1 MRGIKV
7 YLEILFPALLVV
19 LLLSFSIRAEAQDLP
34 DIPDLIVVTVDHSD
48 NGVLIRWEP
57 STDTGIAFYQL
68 WRRNPNRTFSELPF
82 LTFSPNILEFKH
94 MNSELQNLA
103 YAVTAETNDGRR
115 SIFGNNVHQAV
126 DLYVEFD
133 LCTHSNTLTW
143 SSYEGW
149 EGEIA
154 GYNIY
159 GGISGGP
166 LQLLDF
172 VQETTN
178 SFIHKNVVG
187 NATYTYYIETI
198 HAPTGI
204 SSLSAQETVATLHPQ
219 APSSLIID
227 HVTVVDEA
235 TVELQFTA
243 DIGGPVKSFRVSR
256 RSNPNTPYMEV
267 ESLWNI
273 NESTKL
279 ILDAVPTSSISYQYI
294 VESVFLPHE
303 CSTPLVLSGSN
314 TGNNILLVNEI
325 QNQMIILSWT
335 PYESFEPGL
344 AAYTI
349 QRRNGNGEFVDVE
362 TLGPLSTQWQE
373 PIQSIVNG
381 FQPGEVHYRVIAQS
395 FPNGQGIEATSYSNI
410 TAATVET
417 HMQLPSAF
425 TPGSNDMNFEFKP
438 QMDFAPRK
446 YVLIVMDRG
455 GRKMFETNDPG
466 EGWDGRF
473 QGGEYVNEAVYV
485 YYIQY
490 TDYTGLFKT
499 YTGNVTVLYP

>member
-1 MRGIKV
+1 MRRVKA
-7 YLEILFPALLVV
+7 YPEILFPALLAV
-19 LLLSFSIRAEAQDLP
+19 LLCLFPLRTAAQDLP

-57 STDTGIAFYQL
+57 STDTGIAFYEL
-68 WRRNPNRTFSELPF
+68 WRRNPDQTFTLL
-82 LTFSPNILEFKH
+82 LTFSPNIFEFKH
-94 MNSELQNLA
+94 MNSDLKQLA
-103 YAVTAETNDGRR
+103 YAVTAVTNDGRI
-115 SIFGNNVHQAV
+115 SIFSDNVHQAV
-126 DLYVEFD
+126 NLYVEFD

-143 SSYEGW
+143 TSYEGW

-159 GGISGGP
+159 GGRSNEP

-172 VQETTN
+172 VLESTN
-178 SFIHKNVVG
+178 SFTHENVIG

-204 SSLSAQETVATLHPQ
+204 SSLSALETVATLHPQ
-219 APSSLIID
+219 APTSLIID
-227 HVTVVDEA
+227 HVTVLDEA

-243 DIGGPVKSFRVSR
+243 DIDGPVKSFRISR
-256 RSNPNTPYMEV
+256 RSNPNTPYIEV

-273 NESTKL
+273 GEPTQLYQDVLSTS
-279 ILDAVPTSSISYQYI
+279 TISYQYI
-294 VESVFLPHE
+294 VESVFLPDE
-303 CSTPLVLSGSN
+303 CSTPLVLSQSN

-325 QNQMIILSWT
+325 QNQMITLSWT
-335 PYESFEPGL
+335 PYETFEAGL
-344 AAYTI
+344 ESYVI
-349 QRRNGNGEFVDVE
+349 QRRNGSGDFVDLA
-362 TLGPLSTQWQE
+362 TTGPLSTQWQE
-373 PIQSIVNG
+373 PIQSVVNG
-381 FQPGEVHYRVIAQS
+381 FQPGEVHYRIRAVSNPGAL
-395 FPNGQGIEATSYSNI
+395 GTEAISYSNI

-438 QMDFAPRK
+438 QMDFAPRE

-455 GRKMFETNDPG
+455 GRKMFETKDPG
-466 EGWDGRF
+466 EGWDGRSK
-473 QGGEYVNEAVYV
+473 GGDFVHEGVYV
-485 YYIQY
+485 FYIQY
-490 TDYTGLFKT
+490 TDFTGLFKT